1 MRLGEWIKQYRKERG
16 LSMQRFADMC
26 GFSKAYIGQLEKG
39 INPKTKKPMS
49 PTMQTFTKIANSVG
63 MSVDQLLE
71 KLDDDQPVS
80 IPKNAAPAP
89 AEPPTGLTARDERD
103 IERRLDAIMNDL
115 VPGTGLAFY
124 DGKELTEKE
133 RDLLRI
139 SLKNS
144 MELVRSMAKE
154 RFTPKKYKK

>member
-1 MRLGEWIKQYRKERG
+1 MTIGERLKALRKERG
-16 LSMQRFADMC
+16 YSQEDVAKML
-26 GFSKAYIGQLEKG
+26 GIGRTTYLKYESG
-39 INPKTKKPMS
+39 ENKPS
-49 PTMQTFTKIANSVG
+49 RKLKELASLFGVTT
-63 MSVDQLLE
+63 DYLLGR
-71 KLDDDQPVS
+71 DD
-80 IPKNAAPAP
+80 APAP
-89 AEPPTGLTARDERD
+89 AAEPMGLTARDERD

-115 VPGTGLAFY
+115 APGTGLAFY

>member
-1 MRLGEWIKQYRKERG
+1 MKLGDIVREFRQSHG
-16 LSMQRFADMC
+16 MTMQEFADLASL
-26 GFSKAYIGQLEKG
+26 SKGYISMLEKG
-39 INPKTKKPMS
+39 RNPRNDLPITPS
-49 PTMQTFTKIANSVG
+49 IDTYAKIARAMN
-63 MSVDQLLE
+63 MTAEELLAKAKGE
-71 KLDDDQPVS
+71 DVA
-80 IPKNAAPAP
+80 IPAP
-89 AEPPTGLTARDERD
+89 AAEPMGLTARDERD

-115 VPGTGLAFY
+115 SPGSGLAFY

>member
-1 MRLGEWIKQYRKERG
+1 MTDQKTEEAKKLFASRLKAKLAERHMNQNTLAELLG
-16 LSMQRFADMC
+16 MSESSIGKWTLGKSMPRTM
-26 GFSKAYIGQLEKG
+26 GQIE
-39 INPKTKKPMS
+39 
-49 PTMQTFTKIANSVG
+49 KIASIFNVEKSYF
-63 MSVDQLLE
+63 LE
-71 KLDDDQPVS
+71 ENLQ
-80 IPKNAAPAP
+80 APAP
-89 AEPPTGLTARDERD
+89 AADPMGLTARDERD

-115 VPGTGLAFY
+115 APGTGLAFY
-124 DGKELTEKE
+124 DGQKLTDSE

>member
-1 MRLGEWIKQYRKERG
+1 MSEDTLRETFCKNLSRILKERKMTQRDFAKAVG
-16 LSMQRFADMC
+16 VSAATANEWLKGKKMPLMGRIDTICSVLSIDRSDLMA
-26 GFSKAYIGQLEKG
+26 
-39 INPKTKKPMS
+39 T
-49 PTMQTFTKIANSVG
+49 
-63 MSVDQLLE
+63 
-71 KLDDDQPVS
+71 
-80 IPKNAAPAP
+80 PAP
-89 AEPPTGLTARDERD
+89 AAASPPGLTARDERD

-115 VPGTGLAFY
+115 APGTGLAFY
-124 DGKELTEKE
+124 DGQKLTDSE

>member
-1 MRLGEWIKQYRKERG
+1 MSEDTLRETFCKNLSRILKERKMTQRDFAKAVG
-16 LSMQRFADMC
+16 VSAATANEWLKGKKMPLMGRIDTICSVLSIDRSDLMA
-26 GFSKAYIGQLEKG
+26 
-39 INPKTKKPMS
+39 T
-49 PTMQTFTKIANSVG
+49 
-63 MSVDQLLE
+63 
-71 KLDDDQPVS
+71 
-80 IPKNAAPAP
+80 PAP
-89 AEPPTGLTARDERD
+89 AAEPMGLTARDERD

-115 VPGTGLAFY
+115 APGTGLAFY
-124 DGKELTEKE
+124 DGQKLTDSE

>member
-1 MRLGEWIKQYRKERG
+1 MKLGDIVREFRQSHG
-16 LSMQRFADMC
+16 MTMQEFADLASL
-26 GFSKAYIGQLEKG
+26 SKGYISMLEKG
-39 INPKTKKPMS
+39 RNPRNGLPITPS
-49 PTMQTFTKIANSVG
+49 IDTYAKIARAMN
-63 MSVDQLLE
+63 MTAEELLAKAKGE
-71 KLDDDQPVS
+71 DVA
-80 IPKNAAPAP
+80 IPAP
-89 AEPPTGLTARDERD
+89 AAEPMGLTARDERD

-115 VPGTGLAFY
+115 APGTGLAFY
-124 DGKELTEKE
+124 DGQKLTDSE

>member
-1 MRLGEWIKQYRKERG
+1 MTIGERLKALRKERG
-16 LSMQRFADMC
+16 YSQEDVAKML
-26 GFSKAYIGQLEKG
+26 GIGRTTYLKYESG
-39 INPKTKKPMS
+39 ENKPS
-49 PTMQTFTKIANSVG
+49 RKLKELASLFGVTT
-63 MSVDQLLE
+63 DYLLGR
-71 KLDDDQPVS
+71 DTS
-80 IPKNAAPAP
+80 AAPAP
-89 AEPPTGLTARDERD
+89 AEPHSGLTAREERD

-115 VPGTGLAFY
+115 APGTGLAFY

>member
-1 MRLGEWIKQYRKERG
+1 MSEDTLRETFCKNLSRILKERKMTQRDFAKAVG
-16 LSMQRFADMC
+16 VSAATANEWLKGKKMPLMGRIDTICSVLSIDRSDLM
-26 GFSKAYIGQLEKG
+26 
-39 INPKTKKPMS
+39 
-49 PTMQTFTKIANSVG
+49 
-63 MSVDQLLE
+63 
-71 KLDDDQPVS
+71 
-80 IPKNAAPAP
+80 AAPAP
-89 AEPPTGLTARDERD
+89 AAEPMGLTARDERD

-115 VPGTGLAFY
+115 SPGSGLAFY

>member
-1 MRLGEWIKQYRKERG
+1 MTRFRELRKKANLTQEELIAQFNARYG
-16 LSMQRFADMC
+16 RKYTAAAISQFEHDKRIPATESLKDFADFF
-26 GFSKAYIGQLEKG
+26 G
-39 INPKTKKPMS
+39 
-49 PTMQTFTKIANSVG
+49 
-63 MSVDQLLE
+63 
-71 KLDDDQPVS
+71 VS
-80 IPKNAAPAP
+80 IDYLLGREDAPAAAPAGP
-89 AEPPTGLTARDERD
+89 SLSARDERD

-115 VPGTGLAFY
+115 APGTGLAFY
-124 DGKELTEKE
+124 DGQKLTDSE

>member
-1 MRLGEWIKQYRKERG
+1 MDIGKRIKELRKERN
-16 LSMQRFADMC
+16 LTQKQF
-26 GFSKAYIGQLEKG
+26 GQLVHKSSQVVSNWERGYTTG
-39 INPKTKKPMS
+39 ITAEDL
-49 PTMQTFTKIANSVG
+49 QAIAHAFG
-63 MSVDQLLE
+63 
-71 KLDDDQPVS
+71 
-80 IPKNAAPAP
+80 IPEGEILNDGTSAAPAP

-115 VPGTGLAFY
+115 APGTGLAFY

>member
-1 MRLGEWIKQYRKERG
+1 MTRFRELRKKANLTQEELIAQFNARYG
-16 LSMQRFADMC
+16 RKYTAAAISQFEHDKRIPATESLKDFADFF
-26 GFSKAYIGQLEKG
+26 G
-39 INPKTKKPMS
+39 
-49 PTMQTFTKIANSVG
+49 
-63 MSVDQLLE
+63 
-71 KLDDDQPVS
+71 VS
-80 IPKNAAPAP
+80 IDYLLGRDDAPAP
-89 AEPPTGLTARDERD
+89 AAEPMGLTARDERD

-115 VPGTGLAFY
+115 APGTGLAFY
-124 DGKELTEKE
+124 DGQKLTDSE

>member
-1 MRLGEWIKQYRKERG
+1 MKLGDIVREFRQSHG
-16 LSMQRFADMC
+16 MTMQEFADLASL
-26 GFSKAYIGQLEKG
+26 SKGYISMLEKG
-39 INPKTKKPMS
+39 RNPRNNLPITPS
-49 PTMQTFTKIANSVG
+49 IDTYAKIARAMN
-63 MSVDQLLE
+63 MTAEELLAKAKGE
-71 KLDDDQPVS
+71 DVA
-80 IPKNAAPAP
+80 IPAP
-89 AEPPTGLTARDERD
+89 AAEPMGLTARDERD

-115 VPGTGLAFY
+115 APGTGLAFY

>member
-1 MRLGEWIKQYRKERG
+1 MTRFRELRKKANLTQEELIAQFNARYG
-16 LSMQRFADMC
+16 KKYTAAAISQFEHDKRIPATESLKDFAEFF
-26 GFSKAYIGQLEKG
+26 G
-39 INPKTKKPMS
+39 
-49 PTMQTFTKIANSVG
+49 
-63 MSVDQLLE
+63 
-71 KLDDDQPVS
+71 VS
-80 IPKNAAPAP
+80 IDYLLGRDTSAAPAP
-89 AEPPTGLTARDERD
+89 AEPMGLTARDERD

-115 VPGTGLAFY
+115 APGTGLAFY
-124 DGKELTEKE
+124 DGQKLTDSE